1 MKNEKIYNSFLDSI
15 KDIEN
20 GSSIMIGGFGGS
32 GGQPTRLMLALRD
45 LGPKNLT
52 IISNVAGISTTTGY
66 GWPENITPIDQGIF
80 FKAGQVKKIICSFPV
95 PGTTKP
101 ISEIEKSWK
110 TGNCEVEIIPQG
122 TLVEKIRSA
131 GAGIPAF
138 YTSTGVGTIVSKNKE
153 HRIFNDREYILEE
166 ALSADFSLIRANKS
180 DTFGNLEYIG
190 TSRAFN
196 PAMATASKITIAEV
210 NEIVEPGEIDP
221 EKIGTPGVYV
231 NRIVRRKSGDPY
243 P

>member
-1 MKNEKIYNSFLDSI
+1 
-15 KDIEN
+15 
-20 GSSIMIGGFGGS
+20 MIGGFGGS
-32 GGQPTRLMLALRD
+32 GGQPTRLMLALCD
-45 LGPKNLT
+45 LGLKNLI
-52 IISNVAGISTTTGY
+52 IISNVAGISITTGY
-66 GWPENITPIDQGIF
+66 GWPKTITPVDQGIF
-80 FKAGQVKKIICSFPV
+80 FERKQVKKIICSFPV
-95 PGTTKP
+95 PGSTKP

-110 TGNCEVEIIPQG
+110 NGDCEVEIIPQG
-122 TLVEKIRSA
+122 TLIERIRAA

-138 YTSTGVGTIVSKNKE
+138 YTPTGVGTIVSRNKE
-153 HRIFNDREYILEE
+153 HRNFNNRTFLLEK
-166 ALSADFSLIRANKS
+166 ALSADFALIRANRS

-231 NRIVRRKSGDPY
+231 NRIVKRKLKDPY